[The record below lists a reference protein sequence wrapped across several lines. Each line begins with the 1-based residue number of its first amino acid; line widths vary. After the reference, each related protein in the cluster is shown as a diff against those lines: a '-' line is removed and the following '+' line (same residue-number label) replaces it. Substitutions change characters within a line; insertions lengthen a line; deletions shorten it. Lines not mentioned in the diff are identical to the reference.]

1 MDEAEHKGPL
11 LAGKPVLKG
20 QLTSSLSFYPAL
32 SIPNAHPFPCLNRK
46 LNSGKKHEM
55 SHKLLSGRND
65 PGAEA
70 TSSLEE
76 SILEVVMDLEPCE
89 PQVWAP
95 LYERQRDALPCLNT
109 VFRQFEAGHKC
120 WQTAHTE

>member
-1 MDEAEHKGPL
+1 MHTL
-11 LAGKPVLKG
+11 SLA
-20 QLTSSLSFYPAL
+20 QTESST
-32 SIPNAHPFPCLNRK
+32 R
-46 LNSGKKHEM
+46 KKHEM

-76 SILEVVMDLEPCE
+76 SILVVVMDLEPCE
-89 PQVWAP
+89 PQIWAP
-95 LYERQRDALPCLNT
+95 LHERQRDALPCLNT

-120 WQTAHTE
+120 WQTAHIE